1 VGCIVA
7 LLAVFPDFEFDLE
20 DLPIVGEYVGVMVVG
35 AGVMVGFIV
44 GDAVVGDIVGDPVV
58 GAGVIVGFIVGC
70 SVGFMVGDNVGDTVG
85 CIVALPDLPLESFF
99 FLFFLFFTSFLSF
112 FITFSILS
120 SLPSFL
126 SDPCLGAFFNSAI
139 TSSASSSSL
148 SRPL

>member
-7 LLAVFPDFEFDLE
+7 LLADFPDFEFDLE

-44 GDAVVGDIVGDPVV
+44 GEPVV

-99 FLFFLFFTSFLSF
+99 FLSFLFFTSFLSF

-139 TSSASSSSL
+139 TSSASPSSL